1 MALPRLAEAHNLG
14 IGNMSELKLRPSSS
28 ALVLQVVI
36 ELQVV
41 HLQIRTDALEG
52 LVYRIRKHEQ
62 AVLMLIDR
70 APALHGAP
78 IEDLVPVAPAID
90 QNQVAAWE
98 FAGLHQREHLPELVH
113 GAEAAGEN
121 NQGLGQLGKPKLAHE
136 EVMEI
141 EAELRA
147 DEGVGQLLVRQLEA
161 HQKSQSAVAR
171 LDAGGTEHHDGVTH
185 ALASQPHQRVQIL
198 PQYAD
203 RPRWRAFHEFGIAV
217 RHLWHVAVARRFH
230 NVSLGFRLTE

>member
-1 MALPRLAEAHNLG
+1 MTKMRRGASP
-14 IGNMSELKLRPSSS
+14 PSSLKRS
-28 ALVLQVVI
+28 APTISANKKPRPILVCGLVVPVCQGHRVAKYREASLADSLDFVSESLARALVLQVVI
-36 ELQVV
+36 EFQVV
-41 HLQIRTDALEG
+41 HLLIRTDALEG
-52 LVYRIRKHEQ
+52 LVHRIRKHEQ
-62 AVLMLIDR
+62 AELMLIDR

-147 DEGVGQLLVRQLEA
+147 DEGVGHLLVRQLDA
-161 HQKSQSAVAR
+161 QADGFAAGFGGAAVGR
-171 LDAGGTEHHDGVTH
+171 LHDAGT
-185 ALASQPHQRVQIL
+185 AA
-198 PQYAD
+198 
-203 RPRWRAFHEFGIAV
+203 
-217 RHLWHVAVARRFH
+217 
-230 NVSLGFRLTE
+230 